1 MEEET
6 TQWNSKIED
15 VISDIAH
22 VSGSHKSTHIRI
34 ANLAS
39 SRYDKL
45 TISGII
51 LGPLAGVFTGLSK
64 NDCSSES
71 GLKALVIGLSLLSG
85 IIVSMIKF
93 CKFEEVYS
101 SNKRAASIYG
111 SIENDVKRQLLL
123 NPGDRVQA
131 KSYLEWIQTKFDD
144 TFKNSPLLPDE
155 SYQEKIRKRS
165 EKHKTKKKPES
176 EELEIEISEICKRPR
191 CDTLMEYE
199 HTRMFNS
206 NI

>member
-1 MEEET
+1 MEDET
-6 TQWNSKIED
+6 TQWNSKIEE
-15 VISDIAH
+15 VISEIAS
-22 VSGSHKSTHIRI
+22 VSGSHKNTHIHI

-39 SRYDKL
+39 SRYNKL

-51 LGPLAGVFTGLSK
+51 IGPLTGIFSGLSTK
-64 NDCSSES
+64 DCSSEL
-71 GLKALVIGLSLLSG
+71 GLNALVISLGLISG

-101 SNKRAASIYG
+101 SNKRAASTYS

-123 NPGDRVQA
+123 DKKDRVKA

-155 SYQEKIRKRS
+155 SYQEKIRKKTENKNIKS
-165 EKHKTKKKPES
+165 ETE
-176 EELEIEISEICKRPR
+176 EIELEISDICNRPR
-191 CDTLMEYE
+191 CDTLLEYE
-199 HTRMFNS
+199 HTRMFNT